1 MPRVTTKQKGN
12 RFDKA
17 DYHVP
22 YYTTAFF
29 NPGSDKK
36 DDKEDKKV
44 PHTVKLPIKIA
55 ADGDDSRANVTN
67 FEMRGISH
75 FDNNVEAVLESLSQL
90 KERVIKPKRPKIP
103 MKSGRWPFSS
113 CKSFATVAQHLS
125 HCKKQL
131 E

>member
-29 NPGSDKK
+29 NPGLEKK
-36 DDKEDKKV
+36 DDSEEV
-44 PHTVKLPIKIA
+44 SHMVKLPIKISA
-55 ADGDDSRANVTN
+55 NGDESRSNVTR

-75 FDNNVEAVLESLSQL
+75 FDNNVIVFCQ
-90 KERVIKPKRPKIP
+90 RNKIN
-103 MKSGRWPFSS
+103 KIVF
-113 CKSFATVAQHLS
+113 
-125 HCKKQL
+125 
-131 E
+131 